1 MKYENNCRTM
11 VQTYFG
17 RYPESG
23 KFTIGGNASHIP
35 STKDKDALAKQL
47 GAAHFAA
54 TDDEEFVKKV
64 ADTVDVFVNTGN
76 SFKGASFD
84 KGQLY
89 FITVQP
95 VGKNLELVPSVV
107 VVKNTS
113 VHGSAIGSPEELEY
127 MLELTSKHIKPW
139 VDAVVISENLGKT
152 WKRSAAEKP

>member
-1 MKYENNCRTM
+1 MKMLRP
-11 VQTYFG
+11 
-17 RYPESG
+17 R
-23 KFTIGGNASHIP
+23 
-35 STKDKDALAKQL
+35 
-47 GAAHFAA
+47 
-54 TDDEEFVKKV
+54 
-64 ADTVDVFVNTGN
+64 
-76 SFKGASFD
+76 
-84 KGQLY
+84 GQLY